1 MKAIVLLLGLFLTV
15 YSDCFSQQI
24 TKIELLSVPMDLETS
39 YNVDCMNYD
48 FSFQN
53 IINKRTITSTDEIS
67 KIVTT
72 INSLPAANNSIY
84 PAPDTRI
91 KLRLFSGN
99 NAISE
104 VCIGKF
110 TVLKD
115 GGIYLYSDDMLNLL
129 DDLSNPQQREAKA
142 GSQPEVKIEFN
153 TVKQYKGFLG
163 AALGTISFDN
173 GNNFFYDIEG
183 SSLIVKILG
192 TFEMNNDTLNC
203 TVRKSYNDLFDVG
216 DKLKFMVKSDT
227 LFQFNS
233 ENEPDR
239 SRPLNRIR

>member
-1 MKAIVLLLGLFLTV
+1 MKAIVLLGLFLMV
-15 YSDCFSQQI
+15 YSNCFSQQI

-53 IINKRTITSTDEIS
+53 IINKRTITSVDEIS
-67 KIVTT
+67 RIVTT
-72 INSLPAANNSIY
+72 INGLPAANNNIY
-84 PAPDTRI
+84 PAPDTRV
-91 KLRLFSGN
+91 KLRMFSGN

-104 VCIGKF
+104 ICVGKF

-129 DDLSNPQQREAKA
+129 DDLANHKPQEAKA
-142 GSQPEVKIEFN
+142 GVQQEVKIEFN

-163 AALGTISFDN
+163 AALGVISFDN

-183 SSLIVKILG
+183 SSLKVKLLG
-192 TFEMNNDTLNC
+192 TFERDNDTINC
-203 TVRKSYNDLFDVG
+203 TVRKTFNDLFEVG
-216 DKLKFMVKSDT
+216 DKLKFMIKSDT
-227 LFQFNS
+227 LFQFNN
-233 ENEPDR
+233 ENEPDK

>member
-1 MKAIVLLLGLFLTV
+1 MKVAALLLGLFLAV
-15 YSDCFSQQI
+15 SSGCFSQQI
-24 TKIELLSVPMDLETS
+24 TKIEVLSVPMDLETS

-53 IINKRTITSTDEIS
+53 IVDKRTITDITEIS
-67 KIVTT
+67 RIVTT
-72 INSLPAANNSIY
+72 VNGLPAANNNIY

-99 NAISE
+99 DAVSE

-129 DDLSNPQQREAKA
+129 DDLPKQKQQEARA
-142 GSQPEVKIEFN
+142 GAQQEVKIEFN
-153 TVKQYKGFLG
+153 TVRQYKGFLG
-163 AALGTISFDN
+163 TAMGTISFDN
-173 GNNFFYDIEG
+173 GNNFYYDIEG
-183 SSLIVKILG
+183 STLREKLLG
-192 TFEMNNDTLNC
+192 TFERNNDTINC
-203 TVRKSYNDLFDVG
+203 TVHKSLKNLFEKG
-216 DKLKFMVKSDT
+216 DELKFMIKSDT

-239 SRPLNRIR
+239 SRPLTRIR